1 MNQPLTVYVLPECVN
16 CAATTGVLDAAGVPY
31 RLVELVRDEKAV
43 EYVQQLGYTEAP
55 IVTVGAAHWSG
66 HQPDKLRAVTAA
78 RAGDLYTVPT
88 DPMEA
93 LQCDSCQ

>member
-1 MNQPLTVYVLPECVN
+1 MNQPLTVYVLPGCMN
-16 CAATTGVLDAAGVPY
+16 CTATTGVLDDAGVTY
-31 RLVELVRDEKAV
+31 RLVELVRDEEAV
-43 EYVQQLGYTEAP
+43 EYVLRLGYTEAP
-55 IVTVGAAHWSG
+55 IVTVGAASWSG

-78 RAGDLYTVPT
+78 RADDLYTVPT

>member
-1 MNQPLTVYVLPECVN
+1 MNQPLTVYVLPGCVN
-16 CAATTGVLDAAGVPY
+16 CTATTGALDAAGVTY
-31 RLVELVRDEKAV
+31 RLVELVLDEKAV
-43 EYVQQLGYTEAP
+43 EYVLQLGYTETP
-55 IVTVGAAHWSG
+55 IVTVGTAHWSG

-78 RAGDLYTVPT
+78 RTDHLYTVPT